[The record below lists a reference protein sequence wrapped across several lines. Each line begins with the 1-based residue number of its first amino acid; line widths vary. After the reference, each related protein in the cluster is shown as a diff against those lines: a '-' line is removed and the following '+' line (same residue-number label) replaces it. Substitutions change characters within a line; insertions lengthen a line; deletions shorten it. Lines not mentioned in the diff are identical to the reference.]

1 VCMGRD
7 NADEA
12 FNRGRGWQADDG
24 IEQNNAATPPG
35 PIMWFQKLMW
45 IIEGARATHRQVS

>member
-1 VCMGRD
+1 MGRD